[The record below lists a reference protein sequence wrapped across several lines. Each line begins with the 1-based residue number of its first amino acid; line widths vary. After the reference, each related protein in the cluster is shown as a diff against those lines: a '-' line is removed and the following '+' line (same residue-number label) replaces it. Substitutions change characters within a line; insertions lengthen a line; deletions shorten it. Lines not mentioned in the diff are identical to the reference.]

1 MGYPI
6 ESIGSMQRR
15 VNDLSREAVK
25 AWIISIIGG
34 TGIGSRGAPSNPD
47 FDQKGL
53 RIVTQMIE

>member
-1 MGYPI
+1 
-6 ESIGSMQRR
+6 MQRR

-25 AWIISIIGG
+25 AWIISIIGE

-47 FDQKGL
+47 FDQEGL